1 MRIYVYLGAMKK
13 RLIQTPMRPFIW
25 ILSFI
30 LVSGLVF
37 GISLK
42 NEDPNK
48 DKLLLEIISYVLDRG
63 HYDPKEINDAFSENV
78 YMNFL
83 ENIDGQHRFF
93 LKSDI
98 KNFDSYKYQI
108 DDEIKN
114 AQVNF
119 FNLSF
124 DKLMERMSQ
133 VEEFYESLLSTPFD
147 FSIKEEISLDYEKLP
162 YATNLSELKKQW
174 RKQLKL
180 NALERFTSKKDEES
194 SKVKKD
200 STYVM
205 PKDSVIEEDVREKIK
220 ENMKFFFEGYNEL
233 ERKDWFSIYIN
244 SIVVQFD
251 PHTFYLAPSDKDRF
265 DASMSGK
272 FEGIGARLQKRNQE
286 VKIVEIISGGPV
298 WRDEIIEVGDIIL
311 KVGQP
316 NEEPVDI
323 TGMRLDDS
331 ILLIK
336 GPKGTKVILT
346 IKRVDGTIEDVVVT
360 RDVVELEETY
370 ARSSLINDE
379 GGTFGLIELPKFYIN
394 FEDYNA
400 RNAATDVKKE
410 LEQLKGKNVKGIIL
424 DLRNNGG
431 GSLKTVVDMTGYF
444 IDEGPVVQ
452 VKSTGGKKEV
462 LKDTDPSIIWDGPL
476 VVLVNEFSAS
486 ASEIIAAALQ
496 DYKRA
501 IILGSKQTFGKGTV
515 QNVFDLNR
523 MITGGTYGNLG
534 ALKVTTDKFYRIN
547 GRSTQ
552 LEGVKSDIVFPDQYA
567 YVDMGEKD
575 QDNPLAWD
583 RITPA
588 NYVPYVGMNN
598 YEYSLV
604 RSKQRLEEN
613 PFLKLIDEQ
622 ALWVKKQKE
631 DYTYFLDYES
641 YKSERETNKMYS
653 ERFKKLGEYE
663 STYDF
668 QWLPE
673 AGFEGEPNAD
683 LIKKRERWQKSLKKD
698 IYISEAVEILK
709 DLSTQIKADK
719 TVAEVKN

>member
-1 MRIYVYLGAMKK
+1 
-13 RLIQTPMRPFIW
+13 MRPFIW

-37 GISLK
+37 GITLK
-42 NEDPNK
+42 NEAPNK

-63 HYDPKEINDAFSENV
+63 HYDPKEINDTFSENV
-78 YMNFL
+78 YMNYL

-93 LKSDI
+93 LKTDI
-98 KNFDSYKYQI
+98 TTFDSYRYRI
-108 DDEIKN
+108 DDEIKSTEL
-114 AQVNF
+114 NF

-124 DKLMERMSQ
+124 TKLMERMDQ
-133 VEEFYESLLSTPFD
+133 VEGFYERILNIPFD
-147 FSIKEEISLDYEKLP
+147 FTIKEEINLDYENLP
-162 YATNLSELKKQW
+162 YAISIAELKKQW
-174 RKQLKL
+174 RKQFKL
-180 NALERFTSKKDEES
+180 NALERFTSKKEEEL
-194 SKVKKD
+194 SKVEKD
-200 STYVM
+200 STYV
-205 PKDSVIEEDVREKIK
+205 PLSDSEIEKDVRQKIK
-220 ENMKFFFEGYNEL
+220 ENMKFFFEGYNDL
-233 ERKDWFSIYIN
+233 ERKDWFSVYIN

-298 WRDEIIEVGDIIL
+298 WRDELIEVGDIIL

-323 TGMRLDDS
+323 SGMRLDDS

-336 GPKGTKVILT
+336 GPKGTQVILT
-346 IKRVDGTIEDVVVT
+346 IKRVDGTVEDVVVT

-370 ARSSLINDE
+370 ARSSLIKDDT
-379 GGTFGLIELPKFYIN
+379 GTFGLIELPKFYIN

-410 LEQLKGKNVKGIIL
+410 LEQLKKNNVKGIIL

-444 IDEGPVVQ
+444 IDQGPVVQ
-452 VKSTGGKKEV
+452 VKSTGGRKEV
-462 LKDTDPSIIWDGPL
+462 LKDTDPSIVWDGPL

-501 IILGSKQTFGKGTV
+501 IVLGSKQTFGKGTV

-588 NYVPYVGMNN
+588 NYVPYGKMDN
-598 YEYSLV
+598 YEYSLE
-604 RSKQRLEEN
+604 RSNQRLKEN
-613 PFLKLIDEQ
+613 SFTKLIDEQ
-622 ALWVKKQKE
+622 ALWVKERQE
-631 DYTYFLDYES
+631 DNTYALDYES
-641 YKSERETNKMYS
+641 YKSEREKNKSYS
-653 ERFKKLGEYE
+653 ERFKKLGKFE
-663 STYDF
+663 SSYDF
-668 QWLPE
+668 EWLPE
-673 AGFEGEPNAD
+673 AGTQEEVNED
-683 LIKKRERWQKSLKKD
+683 LIEKRSRWQKSLKKD

-709 DLSTQIKADK
+709 DLSTQIKLEK

>member
-1 MRIYVYLGAMKK
+1 
-13 RLIQTPMRPFIW
+13 MRPFIW

-37 GISLK
+37 GITLK

-78 YMNFL
+78 YMNYL

-93 LKSDI
+93 LKTDI
-98 KNFDSYKYQI
+98 TTFDSYRYRI
-108 DDEIKN
+108 DDEIKSTEL
-114 AQVNF
+114 NF

-124 DKLMERMSQ
+124 TKLMERMDQ
-133 VEEFYESLLSTPFD
+133 VEGFYESILNIPFD
-147 FSIKEEISLDYEKLP
+147 FTIKEEINLDYENLP
-162 YATNLSELKKQW
+162 YATSIAELKKQW
-174 RKQLKL
+174 RKQFKL
-180 NALERFTSKKDEES
+180 NALERFTFKKEEELN
-194 SKVKKD
+194 KVEKD
-200 STYVM
+200 STYV
-205 PKDSVIEEDVREKIK
+205 PLSDSEIEKDARQKIK
-220 ENMKFFFEGYNEL
+220 ENMKFFFEGYNDL
-233 ERKDWFSIYIN
+233 ERKDWFSVYIN

-298 WRDEIIEVGDIIL
+298 WRDELIEVGDIIL

-323 TGMRLDDS
+323 SGMRLDDS

-336 GPKGTKVILT
+336 GPKGTQVILT

-370 ARSSLINDE
+370 ARSSLIKDDT
-379 GGTFGLIELPKFYIN
+379 GTFGLIELPKFYIN

-410 LEQLKGKNVKGIIL
+410 LEQLKKNNVKGIIL

-444 IDEGPVVQ
+444 IDQGPVVQ
-452 VKSTGGKKEV
+452 VKSTGGRKEV
-462 LKDTDPSIIWDGPL
+462 LKDTDSSIVWDGPL

-501 IILGSKQTFGKGTV
+501 IVLGSKQTFGKGTV

-588 NYVPYVGMNN
+588 NYVPYGKMDN
-598 YEYSLV
+598 YEYSLE
-604 RSKQRLEEN
+604 RSNQRLKEN
-613 PFLKLIDEQ
+613 SFTKLIDEQ
-622 ALWVKKQKE
+622 ALWVKERQE
-631 DYTYFLDYES
+631 DNTYALDYES
-641 YKSERETNKMYS
+641 YKSEREKNKSYS
-653 ERFKKLGEYE
+653 ERFKKLGKFE
-663 STYDF
+663 SSYDF

-673 AGFEGEPNAD
+673 AGTQEEVNED
-683 LIKKRERWQKSLKKD
+683 LIEKRSRWQKSLKKD

-709 DLSTQIKADK
+709 DLSTQIKLEK